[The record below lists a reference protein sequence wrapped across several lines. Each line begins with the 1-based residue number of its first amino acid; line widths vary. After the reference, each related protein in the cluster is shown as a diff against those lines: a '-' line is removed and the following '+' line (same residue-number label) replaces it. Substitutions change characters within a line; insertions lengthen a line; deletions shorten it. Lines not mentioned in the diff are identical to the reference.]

1 VAGIVT
7 IAVRRP
13 AALARNA
20 IAAVAVFAVVFP
32 LAWLAAGQS
41 LGDLPGWLRGSW
53 RLASG
58 YQEAM
63 AIERTDSAVGYV
75 LAVLVALVAGTAAVR
90 LARRDRGLVAL
101 GVGLLVLAALEFGFK
116 HGFTR
121 HDAGHEPSF
130 FIIGGFLLVGLAR
143 YARRPVAVLVA
154 AGLTLAVVPSGIE
167 RFDPFA
173 ARDRWRASAEAAL
186 NDGYRRDLLA
196 NAKREARARYAIPPA
211 LVAETVGH
219 PVSVDPWEATAA
231 WAYSMEWR
239 PVPVFQSYS
248 AYTAELD
255 EMNARA
261 IAAAPADQVVLRED
275 REILD
280 DRNARWETP
289 RYLLALACDYT
300 PGARDGRW
308 SLLRHGPD
316 RCAEPRTA
324 GSREVRAG
332 EAVDVPA
339 AGPGEIVVARFT
351 PRPDDV
357 LSTVGNALLK
367 DWSPLHATVDGQRF
381 RLPEALAGGP
391 LMVSVPAELGWAP
404 PFGAFRYSRLA
415 FDRAGTV
422 AFEVVALR
430 A

>member
-1 VAGIVT
+1 
-7 IAVRRP
+7 
-13 AALARNA
+13 
-20 IAAVAVFAVVFP
+20 
-32 LAWLAAGQS
+32 
-41 LGDLPGWLRGSW
+41 
-53 RLASG
+53 
-58 YQEAM
+58 
-63 AIERTDSAVGYV
+63 
-75 LAVLVALVAGTAAVR
+75 
-90 LARRDRGLVAL
+90 
-101 GVGLLVLAALEFGFK
+101 
-116 HGFTR
+116 
-121 HDAGHEPSF
+121 
-130 FIIGGFLLVGLAR
+130 
-143 YARRPVAVLVA
+143 
-154 AGLTLAVVPSGIE
+154 
-167 RFDPFA
+167 
-173 ARDRWRASAEAAL
+173 
-186 NDGYRRDLLA
+186 
-196 NAKREARARYAIPPA
+196 
-211 LVAETVGH
+211 
-219 PVSVDPWEATAA
+219 
-231 WAYSMEWR
+231 
-239 PVPVFQSYS
+239 
-248 AYTAELD
+248 
-255 EMNARA
+255 
-261 IAAAPADQVVLRED
+261 VLREE

-300 PGARDGRW
+300 PGAREGRW